1 MNSYLIPENVLI
13 TGARGFLGKHISERF
28 GQAGWKVSSLGLSP
42 ENDFPIDLA
51 AEEPILDQI
60 PFQRVIHI
68 AGLAHKVAQVNDA
81 VQSFYN
87 INLGGTN
94 HLLSALTPQASEIK
108 QFVYISTVAV
118 YGREAGQLLTE
129 ETPLEG
135 RGPYALSKMQAE
147 EQVLNWGNQYGV
159 PVLILRLPFVSGEN
173 APGEFGKILQLMRS
187 PGFRIL
193 GKGNARRSAVRVED
207 LAGHLIHWA
216 GMDGVY
222 NLTDGYHP
230 SFCEWY
236 DLANQ
241 GLRPNQKRK
250 HLPDWSARILSGMG
264 DLIPGFPYHSRLY
277 YLLSSELT
285 YSDEKARRDLG
296 WNPAPLITC

>member
-1 MNSYLIPENVLI
+1 MDAFHIPENVLI
-13 TGARGFLGKHISERF
+13 TGARGFLGKHIREQF
-28 GQAGWKVSSLGLSP
+28 EQTGWKVSALGLSK
-42 ENDFPIDLA
+42 ENDFSIDLSL
-51 AEEPILDQI
+51 EEPILDQVS
-60 PFQRVIHI
+60 FQRVIHI

-87 INLGGTN
+87 VNLGGTN
-94 HLLSALTPQASEIK
+94 HLLSALTPQTAEIK

-118 YGREAGQLLTE
+118 YGREAGHLLTE

-135 RGPYALSKMQAE
+135 RGPYVQSKMQAE

-159 PVLILRLPFVSGEN
+159 PVLILRLPFVAGEN

-187 PGFRIL
+187 PGFRIM
-193 GKGNARRSAVRVED
+193 GKGNARRSAVRIVD
-207 LAGHLIHWA
+207 LAEHLLRWE
-216 GMDGVY
+216 GKDGIY

-241 GLRPNQKRK
+241 ERMPNQKRK
-250 HLPDWSARILSGMG
+250 HLPDWAARILSGMG

-296 WNPAPLITC
+296 WNPVPLITP